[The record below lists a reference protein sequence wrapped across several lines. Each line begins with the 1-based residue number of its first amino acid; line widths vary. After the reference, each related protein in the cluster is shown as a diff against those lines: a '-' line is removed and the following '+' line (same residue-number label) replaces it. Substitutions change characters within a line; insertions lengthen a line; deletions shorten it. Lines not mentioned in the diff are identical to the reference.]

1 MSQGIRFFDPLSPEE
16 ERAVNREKWRGILK
30 LISVRPEHRREDA
43 SAVAMG
49 MKTHGPDAEEPYI
62 EWAKENG
69 IRRHRAKQ
77 IWDSVSPETDAF
89 EELIE
94 AFETER
100 NWKDRFELL
109 TASSIAESPQPDWC
123 VKSLLPKA
131 GLASFYGPSTSG
143 KSFLALAFAI
153 AIALGIPIF
162 GYSTKATRVLYIA
175 LEGEAGYRGR
185 VLAWQRCFGRAM
197 PDNIRFLL
205 QPFRLTDPQDVADLA
220 AKCPPDTVV
229 FIDTLN
235 RAAPGLDENSS
246 RDMGAVIDGAKTL
259 QQLIGG
265 LVVLIA
271 HTGKDSAKGLRGHS
285 SLFAA
290 LDAAILVSRE
300 GDVRSW
306 KVDKAKDGKDG
317 EAHRFILQV
326 VEVGTDED
334 GDAITSCVVLPDSS
348 SPTTYEKPLTDN
360 QKLGL
365 QSFREAA
372 AAHGGVDDQGN
383 FIGLHLSNWRPVFYR
398 MSPADNDSAKKKAFE
413 RVRKDLIGRG
423 RLMVENNVY
432 RLAGDGAELEE
443 KCIAATLNA
452 ASDMGTGMGRAGD
465 TSPIGQTYL
474 GTTATTPL

>member
-1 MSQGIRFFDPLSPEE
+1 MSQEGNFFGFEPSVEDEIE
-16 ERAVNREKWRGILK
+16 AMRRILAHLEPK
-30 LISVRPEHRREDA
+30 PKDDVRM
-43 SAVAMG
+43 VAAAL
-49 MKTHGPDAEEPYI
+49 KTHG
-62 EWAKENG
+62 AK
-69 IRRHRAKQ
+69 
-77 IWDSVSPETDAF
+77 F
-89 EELIE
+89 EELFYEWATPYGRYKAKGIWE
-94 AFETER
+94 RTKPDPDAMTEVMER
-100 NWKDRFELL
+100 QLAAENHIDRFMPL
-109 TASSIAESPQPDWC
+109 TVSDLGALPSPQWC
-123 VKSLLPKA
+123 VKDVISSVGIVA
-131 GLASFYGPSTSG
+131 IYGPSASG
-143 KSFLALAFAI
+143 KSFLAITFAAAI
-153 AIALGIPIF
+153 AEGAPIF
-162 GYSTKATRVLYIA
+162 GHATRAAPVLYIG
-175 LEGEAGYRGR
+175 LEGEGGYKGR
-185 VLAWQRCFGRAM
+185 VEAWQCINGRPMA
-197 PDNIRFLL
+197 DNIGFLL

-220 AKCPPDTVV
+220 AKCPPGTVV

-348 SPTTYEKPLTDN
+348 LPATYEKPLTDN

-452 ASDMGTGMGRAGD
+452 ASDMRTSMGRAGD

-474 GTTATTPL
+474 RTTATTPL